1 MAGQNSTIHFHTFP
15 SFSKAEDHCDLCEGD
30 AAQAER
36 SPYLEAG
43 GHLSSPRVNGQG
55 EINLKEDAEDYV
67 LYCLVY
73 VILASVA
80 ILVVSVVATVFLL

>member
-1 MAGQNSTIHFHTFP
+1 MPHKP
-15 SFSKAEDHCDLCEGD
+15 D
-30 AAQAER
+30 ALR
-36 SPYLEAG
+36 ILEAG

-55 EINLKEDAEDYV
+55 ETNPKDDAEDYA